1 MTHRFSTRIPILR
14 RAIIVWLVIM
24 LAESLHGTL
33 RVLLL
38 EPYIGEL
45 RARQVAFFTGMSIIF
60 AITLAFIGWIRAT
73 SVLKFLVV
81 GGLWAALTF
90 GFELLLGRCV
100 LDYSWERIF
109 ADYDL
114 SRGGLMSIGMIFL
127 VLAPLVAAMVRKA
140 LGRVPGHGPR

>member
-1 MTHRFSTRIPILR
+1 MWILMVR
-14 RAIIVWLVIM
+14 RAGVVWLVIM
-24 LAESLHGTL
+24 LAESLHGTI

-38 EPYIGEL
+38 EPYMGES
-45 RARQVAFFTGMSIIF
+45 RARRIAFFTGMVIIF
-60 AITLAFIGWIRAT
+60 AIAVAFIRWMRAT
-73 SVLKFLVV
+73 GIRQLLSI

-114 SRGGLMSIGMIFL
+114 SRGGLMSVGMIFL
-127 VLAPLVAAMVRKA
+127 ILAPLLAAMVRKA
-140 LGRVPGHGPR
+140 QWGRPRQVLR